1 MLLQIME
8 EGRLTDSFGRH
19 IDFRNVVLIMT
30 SNIGANLIKN
40 STGLG
45 FTKTGKEGG
54 ADKMKE
60 MILGEVERHF
70 RPEFINRLDEIVIF
84 NQLGRDDMQ
93 RIVENELAK
102 VNKRVKQKGHLLEV
116 DQSVIDWLIQ
126 KSFHEEFGARPLK
139 RGIEKHLE
147 DPLSEQILRGE
158 LDKPYTIKTTV
169 VDGEVHF
176 EMVERPVE
184 PKPEAAKGAPAGGD
198 KKK

>member
-1 MLLQIME
+1 
-8 EGRLTDSFGRH
+8 
-19 IDFRNVVLIMT
+19 MT

-45 FTKTGKEGG
+45 FGKG
-54 ADKMKE
+54 ASQNGTDKMRD
-60 MILGEVERHF
+60 MIMGEVERHF

-102 VNKRVKQKGHLLEV
+102 VNKRVKQKGHVLEV
-116 DQSVIDWLIQ
+116 DQTVVDWLIQ
-126 KSFHEEFGARPLK
+126 KSFHEDFGARPLK

-147 DPLSEQILRGE
+147 DPLSEQILRGQME
-158 LDKPYTIKTTV
+158 TPYTIKAV
-169 VDGEVHF
+169 VQDGEVKF
-176 EMVERPVE
+176 EMTERAVE
-184 PKPEAAKGAPAGGD
+184 PKAEAGKGSGGAEA